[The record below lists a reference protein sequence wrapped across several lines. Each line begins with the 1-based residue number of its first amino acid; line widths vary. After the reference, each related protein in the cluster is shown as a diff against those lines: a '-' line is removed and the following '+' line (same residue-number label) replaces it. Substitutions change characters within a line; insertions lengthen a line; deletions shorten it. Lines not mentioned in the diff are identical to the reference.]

1 MQAEAL
7 TSAFAV
13 AQEFNSG
20 GGEKGGGEQ
29 EGEGTYLSIREI
41 TRNLGKQP
49 LLSTESNIYHSIII
63 GGWGV

>member
-41 TRNLGKQP
+41 TRDL
-49 LLSTESNIYHSIII
+49 
-63 GGWGV
+63 

>member
-20 GGEKGGGEQ
+20 GGEKGGG
-29 EGEGTYLSIREI
+29 
-41 TRNLGKQP
+41 
-49 LLSTESNIYHSIII
+49 STKEKELIYQ
-63 GGWGV
+63 